1 MHGWTNPG
9 DPGAAA
15 EQAHRDATL
24 SHTAN
29 GVHAAMFA
37 AAVVA
42 AAAPDDAPDVHAC
55 LRAGLAVVPPGSR
68 LAGAVRHAVRLAG
81 AHDDFDTVVDRLHAV
96 HSPAHHWV
104 HAVPNTALIAAALTH
119 ADGDF
124 TGSVSR
130 AVSGGWDTDSN
141 GATVGG
147 VAGLLAGSPAAL
159 PAHWT
164 APLKNRL
171 ATSVGDFDGT
181 GFDTLAHLTHRETTR
196 PCPSPPPPPPSPLPD
211 RPARP
216 RPRHALRGTARRH
229 HARRLRRR
237 GDQGRAPHPARPL
250 PGTRSLEGRGG
261 PVVEAAG
268 RNKHTITLDLSK
280 PAGRTTLL
288 RLAATADV
296 VVENFR
302 PGTLEKWDLGW
313 DELSAVN
320 PRLVLTRVTGF
331 GQFGP
336 YARRPGFG
344 TLAEAM
350 SGFAAMTGEPDAP
363 PTLPPFGLADSI
375 AALAT
380 AYAVM
385 TALAARERTGEGQV
399 VDMAIIEPILTVLG
413 PQPLWYDQLGHVQPR
428 TGNRSQNNAP
438 RNTYRTADGTWVA
451 VSTSAQSVA
460 ERVMR
465 LVGRPELIDE
475 PWFATGADRA
485 RHADVLDAAV
495 GDWIARHGR
504 ADVLAA
510 FEKAEAAVAPV
521 QDVRDVMSDPQYQA
535 LDTVTTVDDP
545 ELGPLRMQNVL
556 FRLSATPGAI
566 RWAGRPHG
574 ADTEEVLTGLGLTP
588 ADVKEL
594 REEGVV

>member
-1 MHGWTNPG
+1 PLTGLRVL
-9 DPGAAA
+9 DL
-15 EQAHRDATL
+15 ATL
-24 SHTAN
+24 FA
-29 GVHAAMFA
+29 GPLAATM
-37 AAVVA
+37 
-42 AAAPDDAPDVHAC
+42 
-55 LRAGLAVVPPGSR
+55 L
-68 LAGAVRHAVRLAG
+68 
-81 AHDDFDTVVDRLHAV
+81 
-96 HSPAHHWV
+96 
-104 HAVPNTALIAAALTH
+104 
-119 ADGDF
+119 GDF
-124 TGSVSR
+124 
-130 AVSGGWDTDSN
+130 
-141 GATVGG
+141 GAEVIK
-147 VAGLLAGSPAAL
+147 VEHP
-159 PAHWT
+159 
-164 APLKNRL
+164 
-171 ATSVGDFDGT
+171 
-181 GFDTLAHLTHRETTR
+181 TR
-196 PCPSPPPPPPSPLPD
+196 PDPSRGHGPSKDGVGLWWK
-211 RPARP
+211 
-216 RPRHALRGTARRH
+216 L
-229 HARRLRRR
+229 L
-237 GDQGRAPHPARPL
+237 
-250 PGTRSLEGRGG
+250 
-261 PVVEAAG
+261 G